1 MLRGA
6 GAGDNT
12 HTFLQVP
19 AKDHLSYRFSVCCCD
34 LLQYRIIQKC
44 FGIAPS
50 AQRIPALNDNPF
62 ILDVFHHGAVLI
74 VGVDLILNQSRFYGN
89 LWQEKICLLDVVTG
103 YTSGAHFAVL
113 YSFFDGLICRRIV

>member
-6 GAGDNT
+6 GAGDT
-12 HTFLQVP
+12 PHLFAGSSEGSPELQI
-19 AKDHLSYRFSVCCCD
+19 FCVCCCD

-74 VGVDLILNQSRFYGN
+74 VGWI
-89 LWQEKICLLDVVTG
+89 
-103 YTSGAHFAVL
+103 
-113 YSFFDGLICRRIV
+113 SF